1 MNKLAF
7 IVWAFVAA
15 LFASCSD
22 DELQN
27 DLPKESKEPYTITF
41 NLSIESGDGLSV
53 STRSGEDGVER
64 IDLTKY
70 LVYVYWFHGDAED
83 NDMGNMTLMDKQP
96 ELIGETKYFYS
107 KTFEGEEVGKRHA
120 YLFLAVPKD
129 KGLDKVIQMSNM
141 KDFGPVYSNGYG
153 HGYFTTSSQAMS
165 ESSLLKNCYIL
176 FFEDDISE
184 ATNDTEFSANRKL
197 EIFGEGC
204 TLLPDYHSFT
214 EDVVLKRQFGIVR
227 IKANSRDFTG
237 KAVTCKINS
246 DYYRLYLT
254 QMIKVANGTQ
264 PETFSKEYV
273 STNEAESQD
282 GADMGYTGD
291 YFSNTYMYSD
301 ENSNYVTA
309 SLIWKK
315 DNVTA
320 EDLGEEGNI
329 DIYLP
334 YTTATSVGTTPSSEE
349 QTNYSYYQIGALSTP
364 SLTLEIEGEKYEYTN
379 QFPIYRNGITP
390 FYIKG
395 TQMVIDWGDS
405 DSGINLD
412 NDDWDGIT
420 PNETN

>member
-70 LVYVYWFHGDAED
+70 LVYVYWFHGEAGS
-83 NDMGNMTLMDKQP
+83 DMGSMTLMEEP
-96 ELIGETKYFYS
+96 EEVTEYFYS
-107 KTFEGEEVGKRHA
+107 KTFEGEEAEKRHA
-120 YLFLAVPKD
+120 YLFLAVPRD
-129 KGLDKVIQMSNM
+129 KGLDEVIQMSNM

-197 EIFGEGC
+197 EIFGEGNV
-204 TLLPDYHSFT
+204 LPPSINSFT

-254 QMIKVANGTQ
+254 QMIKESDG
-264 PETFSKEYV
+264 SGIDKEYL

-282 GADMGYTGD
+282 GASMGYTGD
-291 YFSNTYMYSD
+291 YFSSTYMFSD
-301 ENSNYVTA
+301 DNSNHVTA
-309 SLIWKK
+309 SLTWKK
-315 DNVTA
+315 DNVTV